1 MRLVIHSAKYESMR
15 FTIIFSTFYVSA
27 CMGLLANNIY
37 VATNGNDAWSG
48 LLSDPNQEKTDG
60 PFASLERA
68 RNEIRALKQKNLPS
82 KEGIT
87 VLLRQGIYSLNEPFE
102 LNDRDSGTP
111 TCPISYRAY
120 NRERVRVIGG
130 KSVSGFQKVI
140 DANTLNRL
148 PESARG
154 QVYFADLRSQGITQ
168 YGSAGESGLELFFQ
182 NKPMVVSRWPN
193 DQFIKIVAI
202 AGQTVVDVRGTKGCV
217 EGIFNYDSDRPN
229 RWTNENDIWVHGYW
243 FWDWSDQR
251 QRVSKIDTEKRQIEI
266 APPYHNYGYR
276 KGQWFYAFNLLSEID
291 QPGEWYLDRQSGL
304 LYFWPPAA
312 LSEENPLVSVLDNLL
327 VMKNVSHVSWRDIT
341 FEATRKTP
349 ILMSGGVSNRIVGCT
364 LRNMGGSAISVSGG
378 QGHSVIGCD
387 VYNCGSGGISLSGGE
402 RKTLTPAGH
411 SAENNHVHH
420 YGRWKPMYSAGISI
434 SGVGNRVAHNLI
446 ENAPHQ
452 AMSFSG
458 NDHVIELNE
467 IHSVC
472 FESNDAGAIY
482 SGRDWTMRGTVIRN
496 NYLHDITGFEGKGCV
511 GVYLDDMYC
520 GTEISGNLFYRV
532 TRAAFIGGGRDCS
545 IVNNIFVECNPTVH
559 IDARAMGWAKYH
571 ADEWVKEGREKGT
584 LSGTK
589 YKEAPYSVRY
599 PVLVSILDDNPF
611 APKGNQVIRNI
622 CVGGKWDG
630 MESRAKQFAEIRDN
644 FVNIDPLFVNPASM
658 DFQLRSDSPALSRGF
673 KPIPLHNIG
682 LYMDEFRASWPVIHS
697 VRPVH
702 RSQP

>member
-1 MRLVIHSAKYESMR
+1 
-15 FTIIFSTFYVSA
+15 
-27 CMGLLANNIY
+27 MGLLANNIY

-193 DQFIKIVAI
+193 DQFIKIAAI
-202 AGQTVVDVRGTKGCV
+202 AGHTVVDVRGTKGCV